1 MDNLTTLVGLLREG
15 AIEIEQGALFD
26 RRLAP
31 KPEGLPFDRVAGCL
45 LGIAIGDALG
55 NTTEGLLPSVRAARF
70 GEIRSYLPHKAVG
83 REVGLPSDDT
93 QLTFWTVAQLLADG
107 GLVPEHL
114 ADRFCQGRIY
124 GIGSAVS
131 AALDRARAGVP
142 WHRIGSRSAGNGALM
157 RTAPMLLPHLAVG
170 GNAIWADTA
179 LSTLLTHNDR
189 AAISASLAWVA
200 MLWELLDMAGPP
212 PRGWWGERYCE
223 LARDLEGDPGYR
235 PRGGL
240 FTGYAGP
247 AWRFVQECLAWADAG
262 QVPVLDA
269 CNAWYSGAYLL
280 ETLPSVLYILMCHA
294 DDPEKAIV
302 RAVNDTK
309 DNDTV
314 AAIVGAAVG
323 ALYGTAAYPKR
334 WIEGLA
340 GRTTDC
346 DDGRV
351 FALIEAARLHFWH

>member
-1 MDNLTTLVGLLREG
+1 MDNLTTLARLFDEG
-15 AIEIEQGALFD
+15 AIDVEPGALFD
-26 RRLAP
+26 KELAP
-31 KPEGLPFDRVAGCL
+31 KPKALSFDRVAGCL
-45 LGIAIGDALG
+45 LGVAIGDALG
-55 NTTEGLLPSVRAARF
+55 NATEGKLPSARAARF
-70 GEIRSYLPHKAVG
+70 GEIRHYLDHPVVG
-83 REVGLPSDDT
+83 RAAGLPSDDT
-93 QLTFWTVAQLLADG
+93 QLTFWTVEQLLADG

-114 ADRFCQGRIY
+114 ATRFCQGRIY

-131 AALDRARAGVP
+131 KALDRVRAGVE
-142 WHRIGSRSAGNGALM
+142 WHRAGSRSAGNGALM

-170 GNAIWADTA
+170 GTAIWADTA

-189 AAISASLAWVA
+189 AAITASLAWVA
-200 MLWELLDMAGPP
+200 MLWELLDMSGPP
-212 PRGWWGERYCE
+212 PRTWWGERYCE
-223 LARDLEGDPGYR
+223 LAHDLEGDAEYS

-240 FTGYAGP
+240 FTSYTGP
-247 AWRFVQECLAWADAG
+247 SWRFVQERLAWADAA
-262 QVPVLDA
+262 QMPVLDA
-269 CNAWYSGAYLL
+269 CNAWFSGAYLL

-294 DDPEKAIV
+294 DDPEEAIV

-323 ALYGTAAYPKR
+323 ALYGRAAYPAA
-334 WIEGLA
+334 WIEGLM

-351 FALIEAARLHFWH
+351 FALIEAAHLRFWH